1 MDSLHKRGGFKTI
14 YMRRGAIEKKPFLFW
29 IIRLPPPKEKVREK
43 CKIQSTIESS
53 IYIIITG
60 VRLSICLYVRL
71 CVPHLLPHFL
81 TDYKNKSIY
90 GFLAQR
96 GRF

>member
-1 MDSLHKRGGFKTI
+1 MDSLHKGGGFKTI
-14 YMRRGAIEKKPFLFW
+14 YMRKGAIEKKL
-29 IIRLPPPKEKVREK
+29 EKNVPAPSKREGARK
-43 CKIQSTIESS
+43 VENSKYNRV

-71 CVPHLLPHFL
+71 CVPQLLPHFL
-81 TDYKNKSIY
+81 TDYKNKGIY